1 MASPR
6 RSTKRRSTKRRSSK
20 RRLSPK
26 MVSWTKKLMAWR
38 KANKHKDG
46 SLPSLKQ
53 AMKACKGKSSRRSKC
68 RKNAGRHAKKTSSKR
83 RSMKKSAK
91 RGSSKRRSMKK
102 GSKKRSS
109 KRRSSKRRSAKK
121 GSKKRSAK
129 KGSKK
134 RSSKRRSSKRRS
146 AKKGSKKRSS
156 KRRSSKRRSKK
167 MHGGAGYR
175 TKDGFY
181 YYDVPRPMSPT
192 QVAWNA
198 KLQAWRQANR
208 KADGSLPSMKAAMK
222 ACKGRAAPE
231 KNCRKG
237 RNHGKYPM
245 TAQWKE
251 FGTRAPK
258 SWADCG
264 PWNEWKNKKSASSAS
279 AGPMLMLTN

>member
-1 MASPR
+1 
-6 RSTKRRSTKRRSSK
+6 
-20 RRLSPK
+20 
-26 MVSWTKKLMAWR
+26 MVSTIMMFLV
-38 KANKHKDG
+38 
-46 SLPSLKQ
+46 P
-53 AMKACKGKSSRRSKC
+53 C
-68 RKNAGRHAKKTSSKR
+68 RIL
-83 RSMKKSAK
+83 
-91 RGSSKRRSMKK
+91 
-102 GSKKRSS
+102 
-109 KRRSSKRRSAKK
+109 
-121 GSKKRSAK
+121 
-129 KGSKK
+129 
-134 RSSKRRSSKRRS
+134 
-146 AKKGSKKRSS
+146 
-156 KRRSSKRRSKK
+156 
-167 MHGGAGYR
+167 
-175 TKDGFY
+175 
-181 YYDVPRPMSPT
+181 
-192 QVAWNA
+192 QVAWNQ

>member
-91 RGSSKRRSMKK
+91 RTSSKRRSMKK

-129 KGSKK
+129 KG
-134 RSSKRRSSKRRS
+134 
-146 AKKGSKKRSS
+146 
-156 KRRSSKRRSKK
+156 SKK

-231 KNCRKG
+231 KNCRKTS
-237 RNHGKYPM
+237 RYGKYRNPEKFCNDNGFFRPVVHPSLK
-245 TAQWKE
+245 AELEAKV
-251 FGTRAPK
+251 G
-258 SWADCG
+258 
-264 PWNEWKNKKSASSAS
+264 KK
-279 AGPMLMLTN
+279 PLMLTL

>member
-26 MVSWTKKLMAWR
+26 MVSWTNKLMAWR

-83 RSMKKSAK
+83 RS
-91 RGSSKRRSMKK
+91 
-102 GSKKRSS
+102 KKRSS
-109 KRRSSKRRSAKK
+109 KRRSAKR
-121 GSKKRSAK
+121 GS
-129 KGSKK
+129 G
-134 RSSKRRSSKRRS
+134 KRRS

-156 KRRSSKRRSKK
+156 KRRSAKKGSKK
-167 MHGGAGYR
+167 MHGGTGYR
-175 TKDGFY
+175 TVNGFY
-181 YYDVPRPMSPT
+181 YYDVPRPMS
-192 QVAWNA
+192 QSQIAWNA
-198 KLQAWRQANR
+198 KVQAWREMNR

-222 ACKGRAAPE
+222 ACKGRAASD
-231 KNCRKG
+231 KDCRKG
-237 RNHGKYPM
+237 RNNGKYPM
-245 TAQWKE
+245 TSQWKE
-251 FGTRAPK
+251 FGTRKPK

-264 PWNEWKNKKSASSAS
+264 PWNEWKNAKKAAPAS
-279 AGPMLMLTN
+279 AAGPVLMLTN

>member
-1 MASPR
+1 
-6 RSTKRRSTKRRSSK
+6 
-20 RRLSPK
+20 
-26 MVSWTKKLMAWR
+26 
-38 KANKHKDG
+38 
-46 SLPSLKQ
+46 
-53 AMKACKGKSSRRSKC
+53 
-68 RKNAGRHAKKTSSKR
+68 
-83 RSMKKSAK
+83 
-91 RGSSKRRSMKK
+91 
-102 GSKKRSS
+102 
-109 KRRSSKRRSAKK
+109 
-121 GSKKRSAK
+121 
-129 KGSKK
+129 
-134 RSSKRRSSKRRS
+134 
-146 AKKGSKKRSS
+146 
-156 KRRSSKRRSKK
+156 

-198 KLQAWRQANR
+198 KLQAWRQAHR

-222 ACKGRAAPE
+222 ACRGRAAPE

-237 RNHGKYPM
+237 KNYGKYPM

-264 PWNEWKNKKSASSAS
+264 PWNDWKNKKSASAAS